1 MVGHV
6 YQSSSTCYSYY
17 ENENKKDEYCISVQN
32 YLFIDE
38 NDIPD
43 IISNYFI
50 DDPVLNTVI
59 YFASITWNKIDYKND
74 DYNPYNYDPD
84 PKCIIYRD
92 DLDINV
98 INKYLHII
106 DILSNKFYEPTTHYK
121 HFNPLLEKIPLSKIE
136 LSHNYKI
143 INEIIDSF

>member
-1 MVGHV
+1 MVERVH
-6 YQSSSTCYSYY
+6 QSGSNCYSYY
-17 ENENKKDEYCISVQN
+17 ENDDEYSISILN
-32 YLFIDE
+32 YVFNDE

-50 DDPVLNTVI
+50 DDPVLNTI
-59 YFASITWNKIDYKND
+59 TYFASITWNKNNNYD
-74 DYNPYNYDPD
+74 PLNYDPD

-98 INKYLHII
+98 IDKYLNII

-121 HFNPLLEKIPLSKIE
+121 HFNPSLEKIPLSKIKS
-136 LSHNYKI
+136 SHNYKI
-143 INEIIDSF
+143 INQIIEFLNE